1 MPRKNRKQEGYN
13 VCKAVIEIRQE
24 GISEGI
30 SQGIKALTR
39 TLKPIFKTP
48 EAVLASI
55 ITQEG
60 FEDTTIDDVKRYW

>member
-1 MPRKNRKQEGYN
+1 MLISRGRWGNSVAEPFDTNMCILARNKTKN
-13 VCKAVIEIRQE
+13 I
-24 GISEGI
+24 
-30 SQGIKALTR
+30 
-39 TLKPIFKTP
+39 IFKTP